1 MGEGSTFRVSL
12 PAAALVVEPRPAPML
27 SMRAPGR
34 RMRILIVDDEPS
46 VVRAL
51 QRALREHDL
60 VTAFSGA
67 DAVDVFESGQ
77 RFDIVF
83 CDLMMAQLSGMEVF
97 ENVKRRFPE
106 LKERFVFMTG
116 GAFTQSAKD
125 FLSEI
130 VNPVMEKPFD
140 IRALRLLVSR
150 SVAAA

>member
-1 MGEGSTFRVSL
+1 
-12 PAAALVVEPRPAPML
+12 
-27 SMRAPGR
+27 
-34 RMRILIVDDEPS
+34 
-46 VVRAL
+46 
-51 QRALREHDL
+51 
-60 VTAFSGA
+60 
-67 DAVDVFESGQ
+67 
-77 RFDIVF
+77 
-83 CDLMMAQLSGMEVF
+83 MMAQLSGMEVF
-97 ENVKRRFPE
+97 EIVKRRFPE